1 MKKAHQILAEIAGV
15 EAIHAS
21 HALAFNTGET
31 VTIEQAR
38 DAMKAYALHI
48 ATQVQKEAIS
58 WVVKGAPL
66 VHIRTDIANIDIKAL
81 LV

>member
-1 MKKAHQILAEIAGV
+1 MKKAHQILAEIVGV
-15 EAIHAS
+15 DAIDTA

-31 VTIEQAR
+31 VTIKQAR
-38 DAMKAYALHI
+38 DAMKAYALDI
-48 ATQVQKEAIS
+48 ATQVQKGAIS

-66 VHIRTDIANIDIKAL
+66 SHIRNDIANIDIKAL